1 MEGLGIRQTDFAKYL
16 GGRSRMSKI
25 LNRKR
30 KLTVDMI
37 RIVSKKLNLPVET
50 LI

>member
-1 MEGLGIRQTDFAKYL
+1 MEELGLRQTDLAKYL
-16 GGRSRMSKI
+16 GGRSRISEI